1 MKGAIIISFLK
12 KEYKKKPIVTNANL
26 NDNAAKGDASS
37 TITFPEIKADDQ
49 SKIKK
54 KRKKFYHLD
63 EKYLFLIFFFPF

>member
-1 MKGAIIISFLK
+1 NKYLKGAIIISFLK

-26 NDNAAKGDASS
+26 KDSAAKGDASS

-54 KRKKFYHLD
+54 RGKNF
-63 EKYLFLIFFFPF
+63 II

>member
-1 MKGAIIISFLK
+1 MFSFLK

-26 NDNAAKGDASS
+26 NDKAAKGDASS

-54 KRKKFYHLD
+54 RGKNF
-63 EKYLFLIFFFPF
+63 II